1 MITLSRGPSYGRGL
15 ERSRGIYLNV
25 GVVYIKSGPLSIP
38 WFGGKMPIIVDNSR
52 MLNIKIIVVGKF
64 KEKYWSEAE
73 AEYKKRLTP
82 YAKISLVELP
92 DLAFKNEAD
101 RLRVRKAEADKIKN
115 AIPEN
120 AFVIALTEDGK
131 KYNSIKFASWLDKLN
146 QSGQQIVFVI
156 GGPLGLDRDFLKNV
170 NATLSLSDLTV
181 PHQLARVV
189 LFEQLYRTVT
199 INSGKQYHY

>member
-1 MITLSRGPSYGRGL
+1 M
-15 ERSRGIYLNV
+15 
-25 GVVYIKSGPLSIP
+25 
-38 WFGGKMPIIVDNSR
+38 M
-52 MLNIKIIVVGKF
+52 NIKVIVVGKF
-64 KEKYWSEAE
+64 KEKYWAEAE

-101 RLRVRKAEADKIKN
+101 RDRIRLAESAKIKN

-120 AFVIALTEDGK
+120 AFIIALTETGK
-131 KYNSIKFASWLDKLN
+131 KFDSVTFASWLDTLSV
-146 QSGQQIVFVI
+146 SGQQLVFII
-156 GGPLGLDRDFLKNV
+156 GGPLGLDRDFLKTV
-170 NATLSLSDLTV
+170 NATLSLSDLTF

-189 LFEQLYRTVT
+189 LFEQLYRAAA